1 MNFALLKSLITVIE
15 SDQPRFFDQF
25 QSFLSTEKY
34 INLKQGL
41 VNCQVE
47 EDLVVNLYGCL
58 NTGAYSKLK
67 SRFTDQLL
75 DIFLMSKTTKL
86 SAYSGTLLSKYWQLT
101 LLFKSMGHIEL
112 SKAFAIKGLKIAER
126 KKKFKQAFKFADY
139 LKSYH
144 LLMRWDL
151 RAFSKI
157 EHKAA
162 DYLLLFNEEQH
173 LKNIYFSLMFQL
185 SVQRY
190 PSYEAPLF

>member
-1 MNFALLKSLITVIE
+1 MKMNFAQLKSLITVIE

-41 VNCQVE
+41 INCQVE

-101 LLFKSMGHIEL
+101 LLFKSMGI
-112 SKAFAIKGLKIAER
+112 
-126 KKKFKQAFKFADY
+126 
-139 LKSYH
+139 
-144 LLMRWDL
+144 
-151 RAFSKI
+151 
-157 EHKAA
+157 
-162 DYLLLFNEEQH
+162 
-173 LKNIYFSLMFQL
+173 
-185 SVQRY
+185 
-190 PSYEAPLF
+190 

>member
-1 MNFALLKSLITVIE
+1 
-15 SDQPRFFDQF
+15 
-25 QSFLSTEKY
+25 
-34 INLKQGL
+34 
-41 VNCQVE
+41 
-47 EDLVVNLYGCL
+47 
-58 NTGAYSKLK
+58 
-67 SRFTDQLL
+67 
-75 DIFLMSKTTKL
+75 MSKTTKL

-101 LLFKSMGHIEL
+101 LLFKSMGHLEL
-112 SKAFAIKGLKIAER
+112 SKTFAIKGLKIAER

-151 RAFSKI
+151 RAFCKM

-173 LKNIYFSLMFQL
+173 LKNIYFSLTFQL

-190 PSYEAPLF
+190 PSYGAPSFEVLDFETIQIGYLAGNNLLSKHLGNVGLGADFISQFIDSEDLFDSKYNSDISSE